1 MGRYNNYEGKSRRY
15 RGEHFRHEEERAAS
29 PIVEEKVVE
38 KVEDDTVKKPEAKPV
53 TKNQNDKKFVKV
65 AIGNLNIRKGPGKN
79 FDRTGKFTGIG
90 TFEISETK
98 MGEGAE
104 KGWGRLASGEGW
116 ISLDFCEE
124 LK

>member
-1 MGRYNNYEGKSRRY
+1 MGRYNNYEGESRRY
-15 RGEHFRHEEERAAS
+15 RGERFRHEDERTAS

-38 KVEDDTVKKPEAKPV
+38 KVEDDTVKKPEVRPA

-65 AIGNLNIRKGPGKN
+65 AIKNLNIRKGPGKK

-98 MGEGAE
+98 IGEGSS